1 MTLAQDLNHSFSL
14 AYSFIFGATLHQFLG
29 DKTATYKWA
38 EAAITLSNEQ
48 GFSAYVAIGNIFAG
62 WALSEQGRAE
72 EGLARMHQGLTTMHD
87 TGAALW
93 RPYFLALLAEIYG
106 KMGNVEGGLVGL
118 REAQGLIDQTSEH
131 LWEPELYR
139 LKGELTLQKFQHS
152 SCKLPVTE
160 PQCFNSDY
168 QSEAEACFLKAIEI
182 ARSQQAKSLE
192 LRAVMS
198 LSRIWQSRGKKKP
211 AHELLAETY
220 AWFTEGFNTV
230 DLREAQALLQEPI

>member
-1 MTLAQDLNHSFSL
+1 M
-14 AYSFIFGATLHQFLG
+14 
-29 DKTATYKWA
+29 
-38 EAAITLSNEQ
+38 
-48 GFSAYVAIGNIFAG
+48 GN
-62 WALSEQGRAE
+62 LED
-72 EGLARMHQGLTTMHD
+72 GLA
-87 TGAALW
+87 
-93 RPYFLALLAEIYG
+93 
-106 KMGNVEGGLVGL
+106 VL

-131 LWEPELYR
+131 VWEPELYR
-139 LKGELTLQKFQHS
+139 LKGELTLQKFQNV

-168 QSEAEACFLKAIEI
+168 QSESEACFLKALEI

-198 LSRIWQSRGKKKP
+198 LSRVWQSRGKKKP
-211 AHELLAETY
+211 AHDLLAETY

>member
-14 AYSFIFGATLHQFLG
+14 AYSFIFGATLHQFLR

-93 RPYFLALLAEIYG
+93 RPYFLALLAEMYR
-106 KMGNVEGGLVGL
+106 KMGNVEDGLAVL

-131 LWEPELYR
+131 VWEPELYR
-139 LKGELTLQKFQHS
+139 LKGELTLQKFQNV
-152 SCKLPVTE
+152 SCKLPV
-160 PQCFNSDY
+160 
-168 QSEAEACFLKAIEI
+168 
-182 ARSQQAKSLE
+182 
-192 LRAVMS
+192 MS
-198 LSRIWQSRGKKKP
+198 LSRVWQSRGKKKP
-211 AHELLAETY
+211 AHDLLAETY

-230 DLREAQALLQEPI
+230 DLREAHALLQEPI